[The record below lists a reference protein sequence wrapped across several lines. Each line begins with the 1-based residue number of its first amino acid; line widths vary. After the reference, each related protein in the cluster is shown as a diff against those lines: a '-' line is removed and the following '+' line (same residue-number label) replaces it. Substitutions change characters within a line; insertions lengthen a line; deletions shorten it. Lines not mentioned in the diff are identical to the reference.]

1 MSHLDG
7 DIDDHIDDDEENVP
21 CSNRHGYATLSISNI
36 LYLLG
41 GKR

>member
-7 DIDDHIDDDEENVP
+7 DIDDHIDDDEENAP